1 MDEVLLSYYN
11 RELAYLRKLGA
22 EFAEQHPKIAGRLR
36 LDRDTV
42 EDPHVSR
49 LIESFAFLT
58 ARIRHKLDDS
68 FPELTEALMGLLYPD
83 YHAPIPSLSIARI
96 RLAPERH
103 ETRKLAAGT
112 ALLTRSN
119 PAGEV
124 RYRISYDTAVYPLT
138 IDHAQFSAQPFK
150 APALP
155 GGERIARTQGL
166 LRLSLTAE
174 PGTTLEEIRPR
185 RLRLFLNGQP
195 QLTFRLYE
203 FLLRHTV
210 AIAVGEHPKDPN
222 ATFHKPGCVQPVGL
236 TEDEAVLPGDGRTGA
251 AHRLLSEYFVF
262 PEKFLFVDLRLPEA
276 AWSGQGERTNLYLY
290 FDAAHPELTQGV
302 SEDNVLLGCTPII
315 NLFRQRL
322 ESMAAADM
330 GYETRLAVDTVY
342 DRYAD
347 IHTLERVYAT
357 DAEGQRIDLQ
367 PFYGSHRSG
376 HATGA
381 APLYWHIRR
390 ENSHWLNG
398 RVSPGTDT
406 YLSFV
411 DSGFQITNPHQRW
424 IIGGE
429 ALCTN
434 RDLPNK
440 LPFGPEEPQLTFE
453 SDIGAGLRVSA
464 VTAPTPTLQPRLHE
478 ASRWQLVT
486 QLSLQHFTGPEGLQT
501 LRETLRLYDFKQG
514 ADSASIIDGLVGLRA
529 ETATAR
535 VVRGGRAAL
544 CQGTHI
550 TLEVDEHFYSGSG
563 IYLFSA
569 VLSEFF
575 AQYCTINSFVQLT
588 VTVKQRP
595 DYTIQW
601 PPRSGKQTLL

>member
-1 MDEVLLSYYN
+1 MDDALLSYYN

-83 YHAPIPSLSIARI
+83 YHAPIPSLSVARI
-96 RLAPERH
+96 RLVPERH
-103 ETRKLAAGT
+103 ETRELSAGT

-124 RYRISYDTAVYPLT
+124 RYQTCYDTVVHPLT

-150 APALP
+150 APALRNGDRTP
-155 GGERIARTQGL
+155 RTQGL
-166 LRLSLTAE
+166 LRLSIAAE
-174 PGTTLEEIRPR
+174 PGITLGEIRPS

-195 QLTFRLYE
+195 QLSFRLYE
-203 FLLRHTV
+203 FLLQHTV

-222 ATFHKPGCVQPVGL
+222 TTFHEPDCLKPVGL

-262 PEKFLFVDLRLPEA
+262 PEKFLFVDLELPEQAWA
-276 AWSGQGERTNLYLY
+276 AHGERVNVYLY
-290 FDAAHPELTQGV
+290 FDAAHPELAQGV
-302 SEDNVLLGCTPII
+302 SEDNVLLGCTPVI
-315 NLFRQRL
+315 NLFRQRI

-330 GYETRLAVDTVY
+330 GYETRLAVDATY
-342 DRYAD
+342 DRCAD

-357 DAEGQRIDLQ
+357 DPEGHRIELQ

-376 HATGA
+376 QTTNA

-411 DSGFQITNPHQRW
+411 DSGFQITNPQQRW
-424 IIGGE
+424 VIGGE

-434 RDLPNK
+434 RDLPDK
-440 LPFGPEEPQLTFE
+440 LPFGPDEPQLVFE
-453 SDIGAGLRVSA
+453 GEIGAGLRVAA
-464 VTAPTPTLQPRLHE
+464 VTAPTPTLRPRLNE

-486 QLSLQHFTGPEGLQT
+486 QLSLPHFTGPDGLQT

-514 ADSASIIDGLVGLRA
+514 PESASIIDGLVAMRSRA
-529 ETATAR
+529 TTAR
-535 VVRGGRAAL
+535 VVRGGRAAF

-550 TLEVDEHFYSGSG
+550 ELEMDEHFYSGSG

-575 AQYCTINSFVQLT
+575 AQYCTINTFVQLT
-588 VTVKQRP
+588 VTIKQCP
-595 DYTIQW
+595 DYSIQW
-601 PPRSGKQTLL
+601 PPRSGNQTLI